1 MRGAVLAAAVVVLG
15 CNQTV
20 AKGAGDCGA
29 AGLQGLI
36 GQSRNVLAAMTFP
49 AGTRVITPGMAI
61 TRDYRPARLNI
72 DVDANGEITRL
83 WCG

>member
-1 MRGAVLAAAVVVLG
+1 MRDWVLAAVVVVSG

-20 AKGAGDCGA
+20 ATGRADCGA
-29 AGLQGLI
+29 AGMQGLI
-36 GQSRNVLAAMTFP
+36 GQSRGVLAAMTVP

-61 TRDYRPARLNI
+61 TRDHRPARLNI